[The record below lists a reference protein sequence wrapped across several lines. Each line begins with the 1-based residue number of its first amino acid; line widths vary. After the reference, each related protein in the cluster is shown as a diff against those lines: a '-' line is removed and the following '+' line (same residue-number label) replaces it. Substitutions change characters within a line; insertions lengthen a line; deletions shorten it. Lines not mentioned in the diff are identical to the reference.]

1 MKRADKEAFV
11 ADLQERVGTI
21 STLYLTDFSGLDV
34 KAMTTL
40 RQQLRESGAEYLVA
54 KNRLLK
60 RVFEQSDVGLPDISE
75 HLAGPTGLVIGSEGP
90 VPPAKALTEF
100 AKEHNDLPT
109 FKVGV
114 VDQRVVEAA
123 EFNRLAKLPPKEQ
136 LLAELAG
143 ALQAP
148 LAALVGVLE
157 AKVQETAGLLDA
169 LRTKKESE
177 EG

>member
-1 MKRADKEAFV
+1 MKRAEKEAFV
-11 ADLQERVGTI
+11 ADLQERVKTTPI
-21 STLYLTDFSGLDV
+21 LYLTDFAGLDV
-34 KAMTTL
+34 KAMTEL
-40 RQQLRESGAEYLVA
+40 RQQLRDSGANYVVA

-60 RVFEQSDVGLPDISE
+60 RVFEESEMEFPDISE
-75 HLAGPTGLVIGSEGP
+75 HLVGPTGLVIGAEGP
-90 VPPAKALTEF
+90 VAPAKALTEF
-100 AKEHNDLPT
+100 AKEHDDLPA
-109 FKVGV
+109 FKVGL

-123 EFNRLAKLPPKEQ
+123 EFKRLAKLPPREE

-157 AKVQETAGLLDA
+157 AKVQEAAGLFDA
-169 LRTKKESE
+169 LRTKRESE